1 MEQSSAADR
10 RMFRRTAVA
19 IVLGILLSS
28 GESVHSQIRIMPLG
42 NSITRGVS
50 GSTYH
55 IGYRRALYQALVGA
69 GHSVNFVGSQTD
81 GYLTDFDRNHE
92 GHDGWRAD
100 QIRDNISGWLTSN
113 PADIV
118 LLHIGTNDISQD
130 QSVSST
136 VSEVNEILDRIDAK
150 STATVVFLARI
161 INRNDTVVS
170 RITATTQYNESLQ
183 ALANTRVAAGD
194 LIFVVDQESALNYPA
209 DIADRVH
216 PNDVGYGKMAQ
227 RWFEALSAY
236 LTPVAVQLSSF
247 TGKAVS
253 QDEVRLEWTT
263 LTETDCYGFEVY
275 RMRGETGEWTRIGF
289 VEGHGTTLAPQ
300 FYSYVDRGVTF
311 GKYSYQVKQIDLDGK
326 SKAFPEVEVTVGV
339 VRDRLILAQNYPNP
353 FNPGTVIEFVTPQSG
368 FASVKVYNLLGQEVV
383 TLFEGSAEPHTI
395 HTLRFDGSRM
405 ASGLYF
411 YRLESSGNAETKR
424 MVLLR

>member
-1 MEQSSAADR
+1 MDQISARDR
-10 RMFRRTAVA
+10 RRFWTAAAV
-19 IVLGILLSS
+19 IVFGTLHLCGSS
-28 GESVHSQIRIMPLG
+28 VKSQIRIMPLG

-69 GHSVNFVGSQTD
+69 GHNVNFVGSQTD

-113 PADIV
+113 PPDIV

-130 QSVSST
+130 QSVGST
-136 VSEVNEILDRIDAK
+136 VTEVNEILDRIDAK

-170 RITATTQYNESLQ
+170 RITATTDYNDSLQ
-183 ALANTRVAAGD
+183 ALANARIATGD

-216 PNDVGYGKMAQ
+216 PNDGGYGKMAQ
-227 RWFEALSAY
+227 RWFEALSSY

-247 TGKAVS
+247 TGRAVS

-275 RMRGETGEWTRIGF
+275 RMRGETGAWTSIGF
-289 VEGHGTTLAPQ
+289 VEGHGTTLTPQ
-300 FYSYVDRGVTF
+300 AYSHVDRGVTF
-311 GKYSYQVKQIDLDGK
+311 GKYSYQIKQIDLDGK
-326 SKAFPEVEVTVGV
+326 SKAFPEVDVTVGV
-339 VRDRLILAQNYPNP
+339 TLDRLILAQNYPNP
-353 FNPGTVIEFVTPQSG
+353 FNPSTQIEFVVPQSG
-368 FASVKVYNLLGQEVV
+368 YASVKVYNLLGQEVA
-383 TLFEGSAEPHTI
+383 TAFAGNAEAETI
-395 HTLRFDGSRM
+395 NTARFDGTNLP
-405 ASGLYF
+405 SGIYYYML
-411 YRLESSGNAETKR
+411 RSAGKMDTKG
-424 MVLLR
+424 MVLMK